1 MYQVLFNGNP
11 IYDPRDEDLI
21 IRNPDCHLAV
31 GSAGELSFIIDDD
44 HPFAHTL
51 TKLTGVVELRADG
64 RAIYKGRIRKDTR
77 DFDLSRQ
84 IETEGLLACLN
95 DSVIPPFSFP
105 DNWLN
110 DPEYLAAAASGNVVE
125 FFLGWVL
132 AEHNRQVGPD
142 QQIHLGEVTVADPN
156 NYISRASSEY
166 TTAMETVRSK
176 LEELLGGYLLVDYSG
191 PVPIL
196 NYYADLPLTNT
207 QSVDYGENLLD
218 LVTETDAAATY
229 TAILPVGAEGLTIGD
244 LPDGEIS
251 PGYFKEGLI
260 IYSKKAEDDYNGVR
274 VIRKAEWKDVTVASN
289 LQTKALA
296 QLSTEGTTLAQT
308 ITVKAVDLG
317 GSGDVSRFVVGR
329 HIELRSDPHGFSA
342 VYPLMELDP
351 DILNPGGTIITLGV
365 TVKAASDLARSTK
378 SSTRESVDY
387 LQMELNRQ
395 QGSITEL
402 DTTSQE
408 MITAAIQTS
417 ESIVFTALERYVETS
432 NYEAF
437 QQAVESEFRVL
448 ADEIV
453 LQFTSATEATRNVDG
468 DLQSTR
474 ELLAKYF
481 EFGQNGLTI
490 KAGENTMTLS
500 LDNDMIIFEK
510 NGQQFGW
517 WDGVDFHTGN
527 IVVEVNERAQ
537 FGSFAFVPRENG
549 LSFLEV
555 GD

>member
-1 MYQVLFNGNP
+1 MYQILFNGNL
-11 IYDPRDEDLI
+11 IYDPRDDDLS
-21 IRNPDCHLAV
+21 IRDPDCRLAV
-31 GSAGELSFIIDDD
+31 GSAGELSFTIDND
-44 HPFAHTL
+44 HPYAHTL

-77 DFDLSRQ
+77 GFGLSRE

-95 DSVIPPFSFP
+95 DSIIPPFSFP
-105 DNWLN
+105 DNWLA
-110 DPEYLAAAASGNVVE
+110 DPEYLAAADNGNVVA
-125 FFLGWVL
+125 FFLGWLL

-142 QQIHLGEVTVADPN
+142 QQIALGEVTVADPN
-156 NYISRASSEY
+156 NYISRAASEY
-166 TTAMETVRSK
+166 TTTMETVRGK

-191 PVPIL
+191 TVPVL

-207 QSVDYGENLLD
+207 QAVNYGENLLD
-218 LVTETDAAATY
+218 LVTETDAAETY
-229 TAILPVGAEGLTIGD
+229 TAILPVGAEGLTIAD

-251 PGYFKEGLI
+251 PGFFKEGLI
-260 IYSKKAEDDYNGVR
+260 IYSQKAEDDYNGVR
-274 VIRKAEWKDVTVASN
+274 VTRKVEWKDVTKPEN
-289 LQTKALA
+289 LRTKALTM
-296 QLSTEGTTLAQT
+296 LSTEGPMLAQT

-317 GSGDVSRFVVGR
+317 GEDGVSRFVVGR
-329 HIELRSDPHGFSA
+329 HIELQSAPHGFSA
-342 VYPLMELDP
+342 VYPLMELEP
-351 DILNPGGTIITLGV
+351 NILDPGGTIITLGV
-365 TVKAASDLARSTK
+365 TVKAASDLARRTN
-378 SSTRESVDY
+378 SSTRESVDF
-387 LQMELNRQ
+387 LQMELNQ
-395 QGSITEL
+395 QKGSLSEL
-402 DTTSQE
+402 DVTSQE
-408 MITAAIQTS
+408 LITAAIQTS

-437 QQAVESEFRVL
+437 QQAVQSEFQLL

-453 LQFTSATEATRNVDG
+453 LQFTSATEATRDVDG

-481 EFGQNGLTI
+481 EFGLNGLTI

-537 FGSFAFVPRENG
+537 FGSFAFVPRANG